1 MLPSTRER
9 VPAHT
14 SRADNAAIE
23 RRLSESLEYYAQN
36 LSQID
41 ERLREL
47 DREWDIERAIEL
59 NASALAFAG
68 VLAGTFRDRRWLMLP
83 AAVTSP
89 TIEELADHLSAG
101 DLVVDGGNSP
111 FTEDGPRARRRSTCD
126 LVPRRRSCLAPR
138 GLSRVKAPGTALV
151 ARARHASMCVHR
163 LAD

>member
-36 LSQID
+36 PSQID
-41 ERLREL
+41 DRLREL

-83 AAVTSP
+83 AAVTAFLFQHAVQGWCP
-89 TIEELADHLSAG
+89 PVPVLRKIGFRTVYEIERERRGLHALKDRVGRSRRSRPGRLR
-101 DLVVDGGNSP
+101 
-111 FTEDGPRARRRSTCD
+111 TARRRK
-126 LVPRRRSCLAPR
+126 RRA
-138 GLSRVKAPGTALV
+138 A
-151 ARARHASMCVHR
+151 
-163 LAD
+163 

>member
-36 LSQID
+36 PSQID
-41 ERLREL
+41 DRLREL

-59 NASALAFAG
+59 NASTLAFAG

-83 AAVTSP
+83 AAVTAFLFQHAVQGWCP
-89 TIEELADHLSAG
+89 PVPVLRKIGFRTVYEIERERRGLHALKDRVGRSRRSRPGRLR
-101 DLVVDGGNSP
+101 
-111 FTEDGPRARRRSTCD
+111 TARRRK
-126 LVPRRRSCLAPR
+126 RRA
-138 GLSRVKAPGTALV
+138 A
-151 ARARHASMCVHR
+151 
-163 LAD
+163 

>member
-23 RRLSESLEYYAQN
+23 RRLSESLEYHAQN
-36 LSQID
+36 PSQID
-41 ERLREL
+41 DRLREL

-83 AAVTSP
+83 AAVTAFLFQHAVQGWCP
-89 TIEELADHLSAG
+89 PVPVLRKIGFRTVYEIERERRGLHALKDRVGRSRRSRPGRLR
-101 DLVVDGGNSP
+101 
-111 FTEDGPRARRRSTCD
+111 TARRRK
-126 LVPRRRSCLAPR
+126 RRA
-138 GLSRVKAPGTALV
+138 A
-151 ARARHASMCVHR
+151 
-163 LAD
+163 